1 MRFVKAMVHIIQ
13 NAEKSDSSIRFYPI
27 FGILIVSFYL
37 SVFSALACTLHLRT
51 TIQLCLICTTILFI
65 RPPSNT
71 PIKLPLLSFARS
83 INSKALPSTKNSWC
97 ISSVT
102 AYSTHTVNAQR
113 NLNLNLHLPQK
124 SDTNTPSRKNSEKC
138 AILRTVSSDNPV
150 FACSFS
156 ASVTL
161 WLNAPEV
168 GKSCA
173 DSINITAAH
182 ITASTKYRFFKLKI
196 SLKIFHSF

>member
-13 NAEKSDSSIRFYPI
+13 NAEKSDSSIR
-27 FGILIVSFYL
+27 ILIVSFYL

-83 INSKALPSTKNSWC
+83 INSKALPSTKNSRC

-102 AYSTHTVNAQR
+102 EYSTHTANAR
-113 NLNLNLHLPQK
+113 MRRRLIYPLF
-124 SDTNTPSRKNSEKC
+124 
-138 AILRTVSSDNPV
+138 PV
-150 FACSFS
+150 
-156 ASVTL
+156 L
-161 WLNAPEV
+161 
-168 GKSCA
+168 
-173 DSINITAAH
+173 I
-182 ITASTKYRFFKLKI
+182 R
-196 SLKIFHSF
+196 